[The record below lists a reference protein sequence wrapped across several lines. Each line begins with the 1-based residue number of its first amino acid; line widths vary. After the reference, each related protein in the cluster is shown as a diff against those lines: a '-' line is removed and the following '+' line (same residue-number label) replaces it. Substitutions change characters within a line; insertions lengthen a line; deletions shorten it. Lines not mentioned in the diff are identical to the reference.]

1 MKLDGI
7 IGGLSVLLSGLIVN
21 APPVRSRLRTPTM
34 RAVASGLLGA
44 VITVGGILIEHLV
57 VNAR

>member
-7 IGGLSVLLSGLIVN
+7 IGGLSVLLTGLIVN